1 MLHYIQQWTGMR
13 LLRLLIGIAAIVQ
26 GAMSPTPFLWV
37 IGAVLVIQAFLNI
50 GCAGSACSVPVSKQ
64 TNPSQKNGEPS

>member
-1 MLHYIQQWTGMR
+1 MLQYFKQWTGMR

-37 IGAVLVIQAFLNI
+37 IGAVLLVQALLNI
-50 GCAGSACSVPVSKQ
+50 GCAGGACSVPVSKQ
-64 TNPSQKNGEPS
+64 TRISKNEKPSS